1 MTPGDQV
8 TIPLAAGQS
17 ASLPKSKGKKKTLLE
32 KFPDLKFVI
41 RECHQL
47 LEQAWAKDEVVTD
60 ANLRHTFDHILK
72 RRRSEYEQ
80 AGMRYALPHKVSTW
94 WFRKIKAAVIVKYGV
109 HARSTLGVV

>member
-8 TIPLAAGQS
+8 TIPLGAGQS

-41 RECHQL
+41 RECYQW
-47 LEQAWAKDEVVTD
+47 LEQARAEEAVTNAD
-60 ANLRHTFDHILK
+60 LRHTFDQILK

-80 AGMRYALPHKVSTW
+80 AGMHNALPHKVSTW
-94 WFRKIKAAVIVKYGV
+94 WFRKIMAAVGVKRVGV
-109 HARSTLGVV
+109 AHR

>member
-41 RECHQL
+41 RECYQW
-47 LEQAWAKDEVVTD
+47 LEQARAEDEAVTNAD
-60 ANLRHTFDHILK
+60 LRHTFDQILK

-80 AGMRYALPHKVSTW
+80 AGIRNALPHKVSTW
-94 WFRKIKAAVIVKYGV
+94 WFCKIKAAVGVKTVGV
-109 HARSTLGVV
+109 AHR

>member
-41 RECHQL
+41 RECL
-47 LEQAWAKDEVVTD
+47 WWLE
-60 ANLRHTFDHILK
+60 
-72 RRRSEYEQ
+72 
-80 AGMRYALPHKVSTW
+80 
-94 WFRKIKAAVIVKYGV
+94 KARAEEEAVYT
-109 HARSTLGVV
+109 A